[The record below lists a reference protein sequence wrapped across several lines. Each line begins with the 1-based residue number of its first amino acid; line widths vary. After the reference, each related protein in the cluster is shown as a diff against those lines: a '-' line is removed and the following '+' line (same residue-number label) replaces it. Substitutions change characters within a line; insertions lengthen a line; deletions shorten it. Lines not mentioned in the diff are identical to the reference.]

1 MDVEWMLNVHVEC
14 DARAPPEALG
24 SLDRPG
30 GPDGPGGPVGL
41 VGPDGLAAWSD
52 SVGQNFRRAEV
63 QSRKGSVERRRWQA
77 EVSSG

>member
-1 MDVEWMLNVHVEC
+1 MMLNVHVEC

-30 GPDGPGGPVGL
+30 GPGGPVGL